1 MKKSLLFAVAAMSMV
16 ASANA
21 QIISRV
27 KKKKNAKMANVA
39 KSQVFDLSNVCVTAD
54 NSRIT
59 GAGEGHL

>member
-21 QIISRV
+21 QIISLV
-27 KKKKNAKMANVA
+27 EQAKNAKMANVA

-54 NSRIT
+54 NS
-59 GAGEGHL
+59 